1 MEPSEFIEAA
11 LAAGRYS
18 FDIEHPPDLSW
29 WQEGFRLSGV
39 SFATE
44 GACFYE
50 TDMENVRKICKTLF
64 EHPFIEAIAYNGK
77 YDMKCLK
84 TAGILDIYP
93 DNFCD
98 PMVAVNLLDDNRTPS
113 NLGLKTVV
121 FDVFDHT
128 MVKFK
133 DAWESGENSDAFANY
148 AKEDAEWELRLWDY
162 VRPKLIAQKLD
173 NLFFKILMPVSK
185 VFSDM
190 EMTGIGWDLLGA
202 RKLLRGF
209 QKLRESS
216 ESDIREVVG
225 NINLN
230 SGDQLARA
238 LFDDLGYSRKG
249 IHLTASGS
257 RTAVDRKAMTKLAK
271 KYPVCEKIKIYR
283 TSTKMINTYVEPLS
297 RLALDDPN
305 GRVHPTFW
313 IVSATG
319 RTRSEK
325 PNFQNIPA
333 FMDDLFKDL
342 NIRKNVI
349 PKKGNRLIVAD
360 LSQVELRLCAHI
372 TQDRNFLKA
381 FTDWKCRSCGEIGVS
396 TTILHHCPKCG
407 EFENESA
414 GFWHGLDLHQQTTDL
429 VPALGGNRQYGKMA
443 NFALIYGA
451 SAKRMFAEYPDL
463 SLGGWQDVID
473 QFMQQYQGIHLWHLR
488 MQRQLY
494 DSGECRDVFGRKRRI
509 TKQSIAR
516 NFKHA
521 LNQLVNFPVQSS
533 ACALIEL
540 SMVKMREHWIDSG
553 EWLTQVFPTNFVHDE
568 IVIECPES
576 KVNDIIPV
584 VENIMETTVDF
595 RVPIRTDIAVVDRW
609 GDAK

>member
-1 MEPSEFIEAA
+1 MNPEKFIVAA
-11 LAAGRYS
+11 CESGAYS
-18 FDIEHPPDLSW
+18 FDIEHPPDLSF
-29 WQEGFRLSGV
+29 WQDDFRLSGV

-44 GACFYE
+44 GHCFYE
-50 TDMENVRKICKTLF
+50 TDMTKVKSICDTLF
-64 EHPFIEAIAYNGK
+64 RHPLVEAIAYNGK

-84 TAGILDIYP
+84 SAGIADDYP
-93 DNFCD
+93 QNFCD

-121 FDVFDHT
+121 YDVFNHV
-128 MVKFK
+128 MVPFK
-133 DAWESGENSDAFANY
+133 TAWASGENSKEFSEY
-148 AKEDAEWELRLWDY
+148 AMEDAEWEYKLWEY
-162 VRPKLIAQKLD
+162 VRPKLVAQKLD

-190 EMTGIGWDLLGA
+190 ELAGIGWDLAGA
-202 RKLLRGF
+202 RNLLRGF

-216 ESDIREVVG
+216 ELDIREVVG
-225 NINLN
+225 NININ

-257 RTAVDRKAMTKLAK
+257 RTAVDRKAMDKLAK
-271 KYPVCEKIKIYR
+271 NYPVCKKIRVYR

-297 RLALDDPN
+297 RLALDDPD

-333 FMDDLFKDL
+333 FMTEEFSDL
-342 NIRKNVI
+342 NIRKNVV
-349 PKKGNRLIVAD
+349 PKKGNKLVVAD
-360 LSQVELRLCAHI
+360 LSQIELRLCAHI
-372 TQDRNFLKA
+372 SQDTNFLRA
-381 FTDWKCRSCGEIGVS
+381 FTDWMCRSCGESGTS
-396 TTILHHCPKCG
+396 TTILHQCPKCG
-407 EFENESA
+407 VHESEHD

-451 SAKRMFAEYPDL
+451 TAKRMYAEYPEL
-463 SLGGWQDVID
+463 SVAGWQDVID
-473 QFMQQYQGIHLWHLR
+473 QYMQTYQGIHLWHLR
-488 MQRQLY
+488 MQRELY
-494 DSGECRDVFGRKRRI
+494 DKGECRDVFGRKRRI
-509 TKQSIAR
+509 TKQAISR

-521 LNQLVNFPVQSS
+521 LNQFVNFPVQSS

-540 SMVKMREHWIDSG
+540 SMVKMREHWMETG
-553 EWLTQVFPTNFVHDE
+553 EWGRDILPTNFVHDE
-568 IVIECPES
+568 IVLECPES
-576 KVNDIIPV
+576 KVDEVIPV
-584 VENIMETTVDF
+584 VEKVMETSVQF
-595 RVPIRTDIAVVDRW
+595 RVPIRTDIAIVDRW

>member
-1 MEPSEFIEAA
+1 MEPSKFIEAA

-18 FDIEHPPDLSW
+18 FDIEHPPEFDF
-29 WQEGFRLSGV
+29 WQSGFRLSGV
-39 SFATE
+39 SFATD
-44 GACFYE
+44 GVCIYE
-50 TDMENVRKICKTLF
+50 TDTDKIKEICQALF
-64 EHPFIEAIAYNGK
+64 PNPLIESIAYNGK

-84 TAGILDIYP
+84 SAGIIDIYP
-93 DNFCD
+93 ENFCD
-98 PMVAVNLLDDNRTPS
+98 PMVAVNLLDDNRSPK
-113 NLGLKTVV
+113 NLGLKVV
-121 FDVFDHT
+121 VYDVFDHV
-128 MVKFK
+128 MVKFA
-133 DAWESGENSDAFANY
+133 DAWESGENSEEFANY
-148 AKEDAEWELRLWDY
+148 AKEDAEWEFKLWDY
-162 VRPKLIAQKLD
+162 VRPKLVAQKLD
-173 NLFFKILMPVSK
+173 ALFFKILMPVSK
-185 VFSDM
+185 LFADM
-190 EMTGIGWDLLGA
+190 ELAGIGWDLSNA

-209 QKLRESS
+209 QKLRETS
-216 ESDIREVVG
+216 EEEIREVVG

-230 SGDQLARA
+230 SGDQLARV

-257 RTAVDRKAMTKLAK
+257 RTAVDKKAMEKLSK
-271 KYPVCEKIKIYR
+271 RYPVCEKIKVYR

-313 IVSATG
+313 IVSSTG

-333 FMDDLFKDL
+333 FMDDLYKDL

-349 PKKGNRLIVAD
+349 PKEGNKLIVAD
-360 LSQVELRLCAHI
+360 LSQIELRLCAHI
-372 TQDRNFLKA
+372 TQDTNFLRA
-381 FTDWKCRSCGEIGVS
+381 FTDWMCRSCGESGTS
-396 TTILHHCPKCG
+396 TTILHQCPKCG
-407 EFENESA
+407 VTESEHD

-451 SAKRMFAEYPDL
+451 TAKRMYAEYPDL
-463 SLGGWQDVID
+463 SLSGWQDVID
-473 QFMQQYQGIHLWHLR
+473 QFMQEYQGIHRWHLR

-494 DSGECRDVFGRKRRI
+494 DQGECRDVFGRKRRI
-509 TKQSIAR
+509 TKQSINR

-521 LNQLVNFPVQSS
+521 LNQFVNFPVQSS

-540 SMVKMREHWIDSG
+540 SMVKMREHWLDTG
-553 EWLTQVFPTNFVHDE
+553 EWMKDVLPTNVVHDE

-576 KVNDIIPV
+576 KINDIIPV
-584 VENIMETTVDF
+584 VENIMENSVEF